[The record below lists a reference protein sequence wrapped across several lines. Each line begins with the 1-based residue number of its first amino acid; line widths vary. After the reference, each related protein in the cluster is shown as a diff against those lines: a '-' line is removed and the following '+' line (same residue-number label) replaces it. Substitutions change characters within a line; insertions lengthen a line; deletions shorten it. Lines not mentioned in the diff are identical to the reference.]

1 MTVEE
6 FIERLK
12 KIIDSANNEQ
22 IEGQNQL
29 FLSEDDEILLRGE
42 TTIENAILRA
52 KTLNPA
58 IGVYADFAANPEQ
71 NIGDFATTD
80 ASFAAAEASVL
91 AGFGVGPDYIGVSG
105 EYVPP
110 QGGTDF
116 YTEQEKIDLFAG
128 KSTEEIAGIQ
138 ADLVNANLL
147 ELGSFRPGEWDKTTY
162 NAFRNILYAANTLG
176 VTPEQKANGSRW
188 KEVLIDYSQNP
199 TTVVKPEAV
208 YLPPDYDAVTQ
219 QVKGLFRQ
227 QLDRDPKAYELKL
240 LGDVLMSES
249 KKAFDLQQQ
258 LQADIDVDVTQEQIL
273 TGTYGNHITPQV
285 EPGVT
290 EISPTAALYEKF
302 DQITA
307 KEQERLGAN
316 RDIQAT
322 NRIILN
328 SITGAPR

>member
-12 KIIDSANNEQ
+12 KIIDAANNEQ

-42 TTIENAILRA
+42 TTVENAILRA

-80 ASFAAAEASVL
+80 ASFAAAEASVMS
-91 AGFGVGPDYIGVSG
+91 GFGVGPSYLGVTS

-116 YTEQEKIDLFAG
+116 YTEEDNITLFAG

-147 ELGSFRPGEWDKTTY
+147 ELGSFRPGDWDLQTQR
-162 NAFRNILYAANTLG
+162 AFAVILARANRLG

-188 KEVLIDYSQNP
+188 TEVLIDYSQNP

-227 QLDRDPKAYELKL
+227 QLNRDPKAYEMKL
-240 LGDVLMSES
+240 LGDVLLAES
-249 KKAFDLQQQ
+249 KKAFELQQQ
-258 LQADIDVDVTQEQIL
+258 LQADLDVDVTQEQLL
-273 TGTYGNHITPQV
+273 TGAYGNHITP
-285 EPGVT
+285 EIELGVT
-290 EISPTAALYEKF
+290 EVSPTAGLYEKF
-302 DQITA
+302 DEITA